1 MSQIIALHLKQIK
14 ATSLKR
20 DIPNISEKNAE
31 FLKNLIRERKPK
43 HILEIGTANG
53 YSTLQFIS
61 VLDKESSITT
71 IDYAWNAHIEA
82 VEYFKNCKVK
92 NVQAIWWNAK
102 AVIPTL
108 ADGFF
113 DFVFIDAMKKEYL
126 QYLLLILP
134 KCTHDAIV
142 VIDDVEKFRDKME
155 DLYKWLTEKE
165 IPYRLEKTDDDDS
178 VMILSR
184 DHIPM
189 EVL

>member
-92 NVQAIWWNAK
+92 NVQAI
-102 AVIPTL
+102 
-108 ADGFF
+108 
-113 DFVFIDAMKKEYL
+113 
-126 QYLLLILP
+126 
-134 KCTHDAIV
+134 
-142 VIDDVEKFRDKME
+142 
-155 DLYKWLTEKE
+155 
-165 IPYRLEKTDDDDS
+165 
-178 VMILSR
+178 
-184 DHIPM
+184 
-189 EVL
+189 